1 MPFYAKL
8 GLKLIVESLPDYA
21 RFEYPDGY
29 STFSIHRKG
38 GLPKGEGISI
48 YFECTNL
55 DEYLKGLIKKGFF
68 FEQTPTN
75 QKWFWRE
82 ARLKG
87 VDGNQLILFYGGK
100 KQSKSP
106 LENKK
111 S

>member
-1 MPFYAKL
+1 M
-8 GLKLIVESLPDYA
+8 ESLPDYA

-100 KQSKSP
+100 NRVNP
-106 LENKK
+106 LGK
-111 S
+111 